1 MWICGGG
8 FFWDW
13 KKMWFIEVDFV
24 WFVFVGWISFEI
36 IIFNLLFEIFW
47 LLIFGCSVF
56 VLFFLSIILYSFF
69 CFFFGIL
76 NFLLGFGG
84 CGVCVYRYK
93 LYGVGE
99 GNFGVLLIKIG
110 FCLFVVLVI
119 LKSLLRGLL
128 YENDLFLDIIVV
140 FLDLFMLFFWV
151 CLFIYW
157 IFLFLEILLFGF
169 FILIDVLLC
178 WILRLLVMNCFFW
191 VWDLFL
197 NRFVV
202 FVMFIVVEKLS
213 FFFFFFLNVVF

>member
-1 MWICGGG
+1 M
-8 FFWDW
+8 
-13 KKMWFIEVDFV
+13 
-24 WFVFVGWISFEI
+24 
-36 IIFNLLFEIFW
+36 
-47 LLIFGCSVF
+47 
-56 VLFFLSIILYSFF
+56 
-69 CFFFGIL
+69 
-76 NFLLGFGG
+76 
-84 CGVCVYRYK
+84 
-93 LYGVGE
+93 
-99 GNFGVLLIKIG
+99 LLIKIG

-151 CLFIYW
+151 FLFIYW

-213 FFFFFFLNVVF
+213 FFFFFFWLLFFMVFFRICFFVWCWVCFRGGWMGVWKLFLFFELVWFELWGEINCGVCVDFFVYLRVDL